1 MDSQT
6 DIQEKIRAQLVRL
19 ASERS
24 PASSFCPSEAA
35 RAVSQNWRPL
45 MPAVR
50 QQAAEIGLIA
60 TQQGQ
65 VVDPLCARGPIRLQR
80 DPS

>member
-6 DIQEKIRAQLVRL
+6 DIQEKICAQLVRL

-24 PASSFCPSEAA
+24 PAGSFCPSEAA

-50 QQAAEIGLIA
+50 HQAAKIGLIA

-65 VVDPLCARGPIRLQR
+65 VVDPISARGPIRLRR